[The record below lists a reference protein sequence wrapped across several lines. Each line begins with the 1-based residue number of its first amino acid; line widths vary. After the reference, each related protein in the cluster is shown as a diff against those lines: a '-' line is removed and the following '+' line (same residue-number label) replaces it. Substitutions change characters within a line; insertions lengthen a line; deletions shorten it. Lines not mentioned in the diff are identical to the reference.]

1 MKRGDVPK
9 SIECYMKES
18 GGHREEARDY
28 VRFLIYETWK
38 KMNEEVLL
46 LVKDSTSI
54 IFQQNFVRSGVDL
67 GRMAQYMYGHGD
79 GRGVQY
85 DEMKHRISSLLFQPL
100 Q

>member
-38 KMNEEVLL
+38 KMNDEVLL
-46 LVKDSTSI
+46 VKRFNINNISTK
-54 IFQQNFVRSGVDL
+54 FC
-67 GRMAQYMYGHGD
+67 
-79 GRGVQY
+79 
-85 DEMKHRISSLLFQPL
+85 
-100 Q
+100 